1 MTPSTTDPKI
11 RQLAR
16 DLGVDPRGDCWK
28 KLEDHALGKVR
39 EITQH
44 LSAESTDT
52 LLQLVAGMV
61 SLRVLFIR
69 DDDDVDKY
77 AQKHGDRWP
86 LLAPQLRED
95 FIERDTLGLV
105 MAHPSPNHTGHRN
118 FAFID
123 ARGDRSV
130 QAYFTAWHEIAHLL
144 LEPRQLSL
152 SGLRRVSPE
161 MTEQKDPVEALV
173 DRVAGKLAF
182 YEPFVKPALEAE
194 LARTGQ
200 LSLDGISRV
209 RNEVAPEASFS
220 AAAHALVRMM
230 DEPMAFVVAKMRLK
244 PTQARKL
251 DSSQLAFLDD
261 AAPEKKLRVATAFPN
276 KRARDTKWQIFRHMR
291 VPPDSAITDV
301 YRDTGSGTV
310 VQDEDQQLW
319 ETGGHHL
326 PQLRLRV
333 EARKFG
339 DVVYALIR
347 CRPAE

>member
-39 EITQH
+39 EITKR
-44 LSAESTDT
+44 LTAKSSDT

-61 SLRVLFIR
+61 SLRVLFVR
-69 DDDDVDKY
+69 DDGDIEKY
-77 AQKHGDRWP
+77 AQKYGDRWP

-95 FIERDTLGLV
+95 FLEGDTLGLV
-105 MAHPSPNHTGHRN
+105 MTHPSPKRAQHRN

-123 ARGDRSV
+123 ARGDRSN

-144 LEPRQLSL
+144 LEPQQLSL
-152 SGLRRVSPE
+152 SGLRRVSPV
-161 MTEQKDPVEALV
+161 MTEEKAPIESLV

-182 YEPFVKPALEAE
+182 YEPFVKPALDAE
-194 LARTGQ
+194 LARTE
-200 LSLDGISRV
+200 LLTLDGISRV
-209 RNEVAPEASFS
+209 RDEVAPEASFS

-230 DEPMAFVVAKMRLK
+230 DAPMAFVVAKMRLK

-251 DSSQLAFLDD
+251 KSSQLAFLDD
-261 AAPEKKLRVATAFPN
+261 AAPKKKLRVASAFPN
-276 KRARDTKWQIFRHMR
+276 EHAKSTKWKIFKHMR
-291 VPPDSAITDV
+291 VPPESAIMDV
-301 YRDTGSGTV
+301 YRETVSGTV
-310 VQDEDQQLW
+310 VQEEDQQLW
-319 ETGGHHL
+319 ETGGNYL

-333 EARKFG
+333 EAQKFG
-339 DVVYALIR
+339 DVVYSLIR
-347 CRPAE
+347 CHPAE

>member
-1 MTPSTTDPKI
+1 MTRSTTDPKI

-61 SLRVLFIR
+61 SLRVIFIR
-69 DDDDVDKY
+69 NDDDVDKY
-77 AQKHGDRWP
+77 TKKHGDRWP
-86 LLAPQLRED
+86 LLVPQLRED
-95 FIERDTLGLV
+95 FIKRDTLGLV
-105 MAHPSPNHTGHRN
+105 MAHPSPKHSGHRN

-123 ARGDRSV
+123 ARGERSV

-152 SGLRRVSPE
+152 GGLRRVSPE
-161 MTEQKDPVEALV
+161 MTEKKDPMEALV

-182 YEPFVKPALEAE
+182 YGPFVKPVLEAE
-194 LARTGQ
+194 LERSSRLT
-200 LSLDGISRV
+200 LDGISRV
-209 RNEVAPEASFS
+209 RDEVTPEASFS

-244 PTQARKL
+244 PTQVRKL
-251 DSSQLAFLDD
+251 NSSQRTFLDD
-261 AAPEKKLRVATAFPN
+261 AAPKKKLRVASAFPN
-276 KRARDTKWQIFRHMR
+276 GQAKMTKWRIFKHMR
-291 VPPDSAITDV
+291 VPPDSVIMDV
-301 YRDTGSGTV
+301 YRETASGTK
-310 VQDEDQQLW
+310 VQEEDQQLW
-319 ETGGHHL
+319 ETGGRHL
-326 PQLRLRV
+326 PQLRLHI

-339 DVVYALIR
+339 DVAYALIQ
-347 CRPAE
+347 CRPAG